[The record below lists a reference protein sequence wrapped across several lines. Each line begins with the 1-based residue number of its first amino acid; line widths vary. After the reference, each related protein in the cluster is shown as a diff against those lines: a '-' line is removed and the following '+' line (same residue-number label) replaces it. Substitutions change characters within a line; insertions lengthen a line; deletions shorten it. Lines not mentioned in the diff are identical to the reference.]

1 MSEYLKLILLFV
13 VGSIAGFINVNAG
26 GGSTITLPALIFL
39 GLDSA
44 LANGTNRIGILLQ
57 NIFAVSS
64 FRQQE
69 VHQFKN
75 SFLMSLFTLP
85 GAIIGAF
92 FSVKISDKWF
102 QHILGIVMIIIVFS
116 MIFSHSNNK
125 YQLSVSNNKR
135 KWIIYPM
142 LFCIGFYGGFIQVG
156 VGFIFMAVLYHV
168 LKISLVY
175 VNMHKVF
182 IISLYTIPVLCFFI
196 WTGNVDW
203 VYGLSLGAGTAIGS
217 WWGAKVAVK
226 GGEKII
232 RYILAGAILLMSGK
246 LLGIF

>member
-26 GGSTITLPALIFL
+26 GGSTITLPVLIFL
-39 GLDSA
+39 GLESA
-44 LANGTNRIGILLQ
+44 IANGTNRIGILLQ
-57 NIFAVSS
+57 NIFAVLS

-69 VHQFKN
+69 VHHFQ
-75 SFLMSLFTLP
+75 SSVLLALCTLP
-85 GAIIGAF
+85 GAIFGAY
-92 FSVKISDKWF
+92 FSIRISNEWF
-102 QHILGIVMIIIVFS
+102 QRILAIVMIGIVFS
-116 MIFSHSNNK
+116 IIFTHKNNN
-125 YQLSVSNNKR
+125 YQSIINLNER
-135 KWIIYPM
+135 KWLIYPA
-142 LFCIGFYGGFIQVG
+142 LFGIGFYGGFIQVG
-156 VGFIFMAVLYHV
+156 VGFILMAALYHI

-196 WTGNVDW
+196 RTGNVDW
-203 VYGLSLGAGTAIGS
+203 VYGLSLAAGMAIGS
-217 WWGAKVAVK
+217 WWGAKVVVK

-232 RYILAGAILLMSGK
+232 RYILAGAIILMSIK